1 MKKYFSLNR
10 IIGLASLL
18 VFVLFVTFGSSLSLA
33 NGILFFVLGMIMSVA
48 AFVVINMNI
57 PLGWDSCW
65 LTLPPFIAI
74 MALCDIVLGWD
85 VYLPFLFCGIFS
97 VALSSSVK
105 LIAFENSKT
114 KAEKGSLPSISSL
127 IPVFRIFGTAAVTT
141 LLFVCICGFV
151 EVFI

>member
-18 VFVLFVTFGSSLSLA
+18 VFVLFVTFGSSLGLA
-33 NGILFFVLGMIMSVA
+33 SGILFFFLGVVMSAA
-48 AFVVINMNI
+48 AFVVINMNL
-57 PLGWDSCW
+57 PLAWDSCW
-65 LTLPPFIAI
+65 LNLPPFIAI
-74 MALCDIVLGWD
+74 MVLCDLILGWD

-97 VALSSSVK
+97 VALSAAAK
-105 LIAFENSKT
+105 HIALENSKT
-114 KAEKGSLPSISSL
+114 KAEKGSLPSFVSF
-127 IPVFRIFGTAAVTT
+127 IPVLRIFGSAAVTT